1 MPADPAPANPR
12 VVFWASL
19 GFVPLWSS
27 GILFGSLALRYGP
40 PFAVTAWRF
49 GVAALVL
56 CALVWWRR
64 SLWPRGAALGH
75 AVMVGLLLQGA
86 HYAGIYAGL
95 AAGMPAG
102 VGALVVGLIP
112 VATALGAAPI
122 LGEPFTARRAVA
134 SLLGMAAAALV
145 AWSQMRVG
153 SMTVIAL
160 AALALA
166 GGAGAALWQKR
177 FGGSATDISSS
188 AVQMLT
194 GTGVMTICWSL
205 FEHGGRGIDWAHP
218 GFLVP
223 FAIMVIGNS
232 VIGMVLL
239 MWLLA
244 RGAAGRV
251 TGLFFLVPPFTSLV
265 AVPLLGEW
273 PRPTTLAAIVLG
285 AAAVQLLM
293 TERSDST

>member
-1 MPADPAPANPR
+1 VA
-12 VVFWASL
+12 VWAGIL
-19 GFVPLWSS
+19 FVPLWSS
-27 GILFGSLALRYGP
+27 GILFGSLALRFGP
-40 PFAVTAWRF
+40 PFAVTALRF
-49 GVAALVL
+49 AAASLILIVL
-56 CALVWWRR
+56 AWWRR
-64 SLWPRGAALGH
+64 ARWPRGAALGH

-122 LGEPFTARRAVA
+122 LGERFTRRRALS
-134 SLLGMAAAALV
+134 SLLGVLAACLV
-145 AWSQMRVG
+145 CWTQVRVG
-153 SMTVIAL
+153 SATVLAL

-177 FGGSATDISSS
+177 FGGSVGGLSSS
-188 AVQMLT
+188 AVQMLV
-194 GTGVMTICWSL
+194 GTAVMAACWFGLERGGPGITWSL
-205 FEHGGRGIDWAHP
+205 
-218 GFLVP
+218 GFFLP
-223 FAIMVIGNS
+223 FGAMVLGNS
-232 VIGMVLL
+232 VAGMVLL

-244 RGAAGRV
+244 RGEAGRV
-251 TGLFFLVPPFTSLV
+251 TGLFFLVPPFTALA

-285 AAAVQLLM
+285 TVAVRLLM
-293 TERSDST
+293 TERQ